1 MTSRCHGPF
10 LIRSNYIEQL
20 ENHMSKNTSPNKSSE
35 IVQPSAATSEIP
47 EVALTPFWLL
57 NAGTAKKL
65 GQRSTGILN
74 YHVLADN
81 DRRGLLIAVT
91 RNEGGGYF
99 SRERVH
105 FRTIV
110 TCLDKYKSGVPF
122 ASKVLKDVFVS
133 KSANNAA
140 FMAAVL
146 SASGLLAAAPEAQ
159 TQHVVTGDWSA
170 WEKAMLAETG
180 TRIELPAEIGGEKP
194 VESDAVPDHKDHKK
208 PLGIPAKKAQ

>member
-1 MTSRCHGPF
+1 
-10 LIRSNYIEQL
+10 
-20 ENHMSKNTSPNKSSE
+20 MSKNTFPNKSSE
-35 IVQPSAATSEIP
+35 IVQPSVVAGDIA
-47 EVALTPFWLL
+47 EVALAPFWLL

-65 GQRSTGILN
+65 GQRSEGILN

-105 FRTIV
+105 FQTVV
-110 TCLDKYKSGVPF
+110 TCLEKYKAGVPF
-122 ASKVLKDVFVS
+122 VSKVLRDVFVS
-133 KSANNAA
+133 KSANNAG

-146 SASGLLAAAPEAQ
+146 HALGLLAAAPEAK
-159 TQHVVTGDWSA
+159 TQHVVTGDWPA

-194 VESDAVPDHKDHKK
+194 AESNAVPDHKEHKK
-208 PLGIPAKKAQ
+208 TLGIPAKNPQ

>member
-1 MTSRCHGPF
+1 MSWAF
-10 LIRSNYIEQL
+10 LIRNNYIEQL
-20 ENHMSKNTSPNKSSE
+20 ENKMSKNTSPNKSSE
-35 IVQPSAATSEIP
+35 IVQPSAATGEIT
-47 EVALTPFWLL
+47 EIALTPFWLL

-65 GQRSTGILN
+65 GQHSAGILN

-110 TCLDKYKSGVPF
+110 TCLEKYKSGMPF
-122 ASKVLKDVFVS
+122 VSKVLKDIFVS

-146 SASGLLAAAPEAQ
+146 HSLGLLAVAPETK

-170 WEKAMLAETG
+170 WETTMLAETG
-180 TRIELPAEIGGEKP
+180 TRIELPAEIGDEKS
-194 VESDAVPDHKDHKK
+194 VEGNAEPDHKEHKK
-208 PLGIPAKKAQ
+208 NLGIPAQKPQ